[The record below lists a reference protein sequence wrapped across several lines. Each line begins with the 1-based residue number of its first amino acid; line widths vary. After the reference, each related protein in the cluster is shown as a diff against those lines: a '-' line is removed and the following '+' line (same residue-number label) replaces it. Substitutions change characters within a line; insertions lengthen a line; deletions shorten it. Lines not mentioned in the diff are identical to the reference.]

1 MSHDDDTTT
10 PFARFFRDHGFR
22 LAIACAVVLGLSTCL
37 FGFFIDDY
45 VHILSLEGR
54 VPSTSTFD
62 LFCFAD
68 GAPGGVAKLMGFLP
82 FPWFTDLD
90 VRLHFFRPLSSATM
104 ALDLA
109 LFGRNPLPFH
119 LHSMLWYV
127 AFVAISWKI
136 FRRALPAALAGL
148 AIVLFALDFGH
159 LFATA
164 WWSNRN
170 ALVAAVPA
178 LAGFWAHL
186 RWREDGWKP
195 GLPLS
200 LLGYATGLLGG
211 EMALCVFGYVGA
223 YELFGR
229 RDPVPARLRALV
241 PGALVGAAYLIL
253 YKLGNYGTSGSG
265 VYTDPVGEPLQYLIN
280 LPERILML
288 IAAQFFLVPVE
299 LPVGNTALY
308 WPIIALCLL
317 ATGVMFLLIRDAWRD
332 FDDATHR
339 GLIWLCIG
347 GLLSAAPVLST
358 FASAR
363 LLLIPSLGAIPLL
376 AAVLLHLSAAHRT
389 RAARTAYYTLL
400 LLHVVIAPLAWP
412 ALSLA
417 LGRLDATMRASIL
430 KSEFDEARASEQIV
444 IVPVAPDPMMGMYT
458 VILREYVGLPR
469 VGSWNALSMAQ
480 CAHRI
485 SRPTPNRLE
494 LELIDG
500 EILETVF
507 ERLMRNPADAFH
519 VGERI
524 ELPKFTVEILGLGK
538 QGPNHIAFDFPGD
551 LDQPP
556 YTFLGWKEDRLA
568 KITPPAVGTSIDVP
582 FDPGIL
588 KLKLLL
594 TTPAP
599 ES

>member
-1 MSHDDDTTT
+1 MTTETETTT

-22 LAIACAVVLGLSTCL
+22 LAIACAIVLGLSTCL

-45 VHILSLEGR
+45 VHLLSLEGR
-54 VPSTSTFD
+54 VPTTSTFD
-62 LFCFAD
+62 LFRFAD
-68 GAPGGVAKLMGFLP
+68 GTPGGIQKFMGFLP

-90 VRLHFFRPLSSATM
+90 VRLHFFRPLSCATM
-104 ALDLA
+104 AFDLA
-109 LFGRNPLPFH
+109 VFGRNPLFFH
-119 LHSMLWYV
+119 LHSVLWYI

-136 FRRALPAALAGL
+136 FRRALPGALAGL

-200 LLGYATGLLGG
+200 LLGYAIGLLGG
-211 EMALCVFGYVGA
+211 EMALCIFGFVGA

-229 RDPVPARLRALV
+229 RDPLPARIRALI
-241 PGALVGAAYLIL
+241 PGALLGALYLVL

-265 VYTDPVGEPLQYLIN
+265 VYTDPVGEPLQYL
-280 LPERILML
+280 LHMPERILML
-288 IAAQFFLVPVE
+288 IGAQFFLVPVE

-308 WPIIALCLL
+308 WPILGLCVVVTAIMIVL
-317 ATGVMFLLIRDAWRD
+317 VRDAWRD

-347 GLLSAAPVLST
+347 GFLSAAPVLST

-363 LLLIPSLGAIPLL
+363 LLLVPSLGAIPLL

-389 RAARTAYYTLL
+389 RAARAAYYTLL
-400 LLHVVIAPLAWP
+400 ILHVIIAPLAWP

-417 LGRLDATMRASIL
+417 LGRLDSTMRASIL
-430 KSEFDEARASEQIV
+430 KSEIDASIASTQEV
-444 IVPVAPDPMMGMYT
+444 ILPVAPDPMMGMYT
-458 VILREYVGLPR
+458 IIVRDFVGLPR

-485 SRPTPNRLE
+485 SRPAANRLE
-494 LELIDG
+494 IELVDG
-500 EILETVF
+500 EVLETVF
-507 ERLMRNPADAFH
+507 ERLMRNPADTFH

-524 ELPKFTVEILGLGK
+524 QLPKYTVEVLGLGE
-538 QGPNHIAFDFPGD
+538 QGPNRIAFDFPGD

-556 YTFLGWKEDRLA
+556 YTFLGWKNRLV
-568 KITPPAVGTSIDVP
+568 KIAPPAVGSTVEVP
-582 FDPGIL
+582 FNPGIL
-588 KLKLLL
+588 NLKLLA